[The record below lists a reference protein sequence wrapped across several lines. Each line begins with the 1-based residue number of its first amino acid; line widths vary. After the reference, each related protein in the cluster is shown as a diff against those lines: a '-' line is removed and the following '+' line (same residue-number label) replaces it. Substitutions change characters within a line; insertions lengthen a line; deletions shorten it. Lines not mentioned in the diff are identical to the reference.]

1 MRGGRCSRPPTDS
14 AQARLE
20 LRALIEARNS
30 QEAAA
35 QCVNASK
42 LTGLGHSSVGTL
54 AGSDKRA
61 KRLWTELHDGWWPG
75 VARL

>member
-1 MRGGRCSRPPTDS
+1 MRGGRCSRPPTDT

-42 LTGLGHSSVGTL
+42 LTGLGDSSTGPL
-54 AGSDKRA
+54 AGLNSWA
-61 KRLWTELHDGWWPG
+61 KRL
-75 VARL
+75 